1 MAEFIL
7 PYRSGSVTLTSRFGW
22 RTLNGKQDYHKGVDL
37 CGTDKTLVS
46 PCDGVVK
53 SSTIITDKSNTT
65 WEWGNYIRI
74 DRADGLQIFMCHM
87 ASRKVQV
94 GQAVKAGDVVGI
106 EGNTGYSF
114 GSHCHFE
121 VRRNGVSVDPTPYLG
136 IANAAGTYAV
146 KTSAPVVRKSS
157 YTANGLMFERID
169 NFSIKYWDKPKKQIP
184 NNSSTGGFWAAYSSS
199 GGEKFTLPVANLV
212 CDCAL
217 SGVPAAAQKY
227 IKPHISGGKL
237 RINCADNQSSQFKGK
252 AVSTLIVPSSGKPY
266 IDDVIAVPAN
276 AKYAISGVPTVRNGD
291 DVDYYNYVK
300 AQGWD
305 DSCMYATWRSWLG
318 VRGGEIWRI
327 SGRTYRKNYIYGMEM
342 WKKLKSEG
350 FDDVITL
357 DGGGSWA
364 VRRGSSYSATAGDR
378 CINNIILI

>member
-1 MAEFIL
+1 MAEFVL

-22 RTLNGKQDYHKGVDL
+22 RTLNGVQGYHKGVDL

-74 DRADGLQIFMCHM
+74 DRADGLQVFMCHM
-87 ASRKVQV
+87 ASRKVKV

-121 VRRNGVSVDPTPYLG
+121 VRKNGISVDPTPYLG

-157 YTANGLMFERID
+157 YTSNGLMFERID
-169 NFSIKYWDKPKKQIP
+169 NFAIKYWDKPKKQIP

-217 SGVPAAAQKY
+217 SDVPVAAQKY

-252 AVSTLIVPSSGKPY
+252 KVSTLIIPSSGKPY
-266 IDDVIAVPAN
+266 IDDVSAVPSN

-300 AQGWD
+300 VQGWD

-327 SGRTYRKNYIYGMEM
+327 SGRTYRKNYIYGMER

-350 FDDVITL
+350 CDDVITL